1 MPTIKNQF
9 QRVTTP
15 VLCTAIGI
23 LGCVSVAFAVGPQAP
38 FTPPHAALNHAAAP
52 ASAASDAHATLPQ
65 GLLGLRLGPTPA
77 ALIDGLW
84 IQIGQLA
91 RGARLVAV
99 QPGQARLR
107 HADGRVEALHLFAD
121 PSAAAWRP
129 RSPLSTQSAALR
141 ELP

>member
-1 MPTIKNQF
+1 MPIQLQPATS
-9 QRVTTP
+9 P
-15 VLCTAIGI
+15 VLSAVIGAWC
-23 LGCVSVAFAVGPQAP
+23 CVSGAWAVGPQAP
-38 FTPPHAALNHAAAP
+38 FTPPPAALSHAAAP
-52 ASAASDAHATLPQ
+52 DSAASEAEAAGPQ

-84 IQIGQLA
+84 IQIGQFA
-91 RGARLVAV
+91 RGARLVDV

-129 RSPLSTQSAALR
+129 RGPLPTQSAALR